1 LLLASC
7 TLLQFLPGPFRRTTP
22 LKELLHQL
30 KKKLTSTTVV
40 SNETSLLLLGKICS
54 ALNQS
59 KNEVRNLAEVEFKV
73 FSQFGDDGIIQ
84 YLVNRLKLPETFIE
98 FGVENYCESNTRYL
112 LLNNNWKGM
121 VIDGDPGHIAYI
133 RKDPIY
139 WRQDLTAVASFVTKD
154 NINGLFAENG
164 FTGEI
169 GILSIDIDGNDYWV
183 WDAIHIVNPVVVI
196 VEYNSVF
203 GNSHAIS
210 IPYQENFYRTH
221 AHYSNLY
228 WGCSLASLDF
238 LAQKK
243 GYVLA
248 GCNSAGNNAYFIRKD
263 HAASLPSPT
272 VAEAYILSKFRES
285 RDPEGQLT
293 FLAGPERIR
302 AISECEVID
311 VRTNTKIKIKDL

>member
-1 LLLASC
+1 MIQLL
-7 TLLQFLPGPFRRTTP
+7 
-22 LKELLHQL
+22 EQL
-30 KKKLTSTTVV
+30 KKKLTGTASVP
-40 SNETSLLLLGKICS
+40 NETSLLLLGKICS
-54 ALNQS
+54 ALHLG
-59 KNEVRNLAEVEFKV
+59 KTDIRNLAEVEFKV

-84 YLVNRLKLPETFIE
+84 YLVNHLNLPETFIE
-98 FGVENYCESNTRYL
+98 FGVENYGESNTRYL
-112 LLNNNWKGM
+112 LLNNNWKGL
-121 VIDGDPGHIAYI
+121 VIDGDKGHIEYI

-139 WRQDLTAVASFVTKD
+139 WRQDLTAVDSFVTKD
-154 NINGLFAENG
+154 NINGLFTENG

-169 GILSIDIDGNDYWV
+169 GILSIDIDGNDYWI
-183 WDAIHIVNPVVVI
+183 WDTIHTVNPVVVI

-203 GNSHAIS
+203 GSRHAVS
-210 IPYQENFYRTH
+210 IPYTEDFYRTR

-228 WGCSLASLDF
+228 WGCSLPSLDY

-263 HAASLPSPT
+263 RAAGLPSPT
-272 VAEAYILSKFRES
+272 VEEAYVLSKFRES
-285 RDPEGQLT
+285 RDPEGNLT
-293 FLAGPERIR
+293 FLAGADRLK